1 MQLSL
6 QAKQQMQLTMT
17 PQLRQAIDMLHYSID
32 EMDELLAEEN
42 ERSPLITIQLRRT
55 HSKRPKSN
63 ESSEPQWVEPSSE
76 QHGDNSI
83 SYDELA
89 QLARLQFHNQQER
102 QLVLALLPYIQSNG
116 YLDTEAVP
124 LQRTLIE
131 KGVTLL
137 QQIGPP
143 GIGAMSVEQCL
154 YFQAKEAEIENKT
167 LVLQIIQFH
176 LQDLAK
182 QQLKEIATECEVTL
196 EEVVDAI
203 QEIRTLQP
211 YPCQIDTYE
220 KVDTLI
226 PDVIIERD
234 GDALFFSI
242 HPTYAPTITFHQPEH
257 WQHYDEEAKQFVRDQ
272 QLRYYWLKRSL
283 EKRYETLHRFMSHM
297 IDRQRAFFMQGE
309 TELQPLTMREVAE
322 KLNVH
327 ESTISRV
334 TMNKWL
340 ETPHGIYPFK
350 QLFQPKIKTAT
361 GAVSRTKV
369 QHLIQHCIEEENP
382 EAPLS
387 DQQIAAHLAFQHE
400 IKISRRTVQKYR
412 EALGIS
418 SSRMRKQLV

>member
-32 EMDELLAEEN
+32 EMDDLLAEEN
-42 ERSPLITIQLRRT
+42 ERSPLITIQFKRT
-55 HSKRPKSN
+55 RSNRPKSAELN
-63 ESSEPQWVEPSSE
+63 EPQWVEPSSE
-76 QHGDNSI
+76 QFGEHSI

-89 QLARLQFHNQQER
+89 QLVRLQFHNRQEQ

-116 YLDTEAVP
+116 YLDLEAVP
-124 LQRTLIE
+124 LQRPLIE

-137 QQIGPP
+137 QQVGPP

-154 YFQAKEAEIENKT
+154 YFQAKEAGFSNKK
-167 LVLQIIQFH
+167 LVLQIIQYH

-182 QQLKEIATECEVTL
+182 QQLKYIATKCEVTL
-196 EEVVDAI
+196 EDVLEAI
-203 QEIRTLQP
+203 QAIRTLQP

-234 GDALFFSI
+234 GEALFFSI

-257 WQHYDEEAKQFVRDQ
+257 WQQYDQEAKQFVRDQ
-272 QLRYYWLKRSL
+272 QLRYFWLKRSL
-283 EKRYETLHRFMSHM
+283 EKRYETLHRFMTH
-297 IDRQRAFFMQGE
+297 IVERQRPFFLQGE

-322 KLNVH
+322 QLNVH

-340 ETPHGIYPFK
+340 ETPHGLYPFK
-350 QLFQPKIKTAT
+350 QLFQPKLHTAT
-361 GAVSRTKV
+361 GTVSRTKV
-369 QHLIQHCIEEENP
+369 QHLIQRCIEQENP

-387 DQQIAAHLAFQHE
+387 DQQIVAHLSSQYE
-400 IKISRRTVQKYR
+400 IKISRRTIQKYR

-418 SSRMRKQLV
+418 SSRMRKQFV